1 MPVGTRTAPP
11 PLSWQSTL
19 FGAAVPSVDRGF
31 STAERF
37 RLDDESWIDVVPG
50 WLAGADEVFARLVDH
65 ARWSHRDRVMWGNL
79 VPEPRLSAGW
89 KEGRVGEVAPVLVE
103 ARAALSDRYGTVFN
117 SGGLNLYRDGRD
129 SVAWHRDRIARSIA
143 HPLVGIL
150 TLGSTRRFLVR
161 PCGGGRSIR
170 FDPGPGD
177 LLVTGGLM
185 QRHWEHCVP
194 KTAEAGP
201 RISVTFRH
209 SQRRVERGGS
219 EPVRTGIPTTWP

>member
-1 MPVGTRTAPP
+1 MSRRATAPD
-11 PLSWQSTL
+11 LSWQATL
-19 FGAAVPSVDRGF
+19 FGASAPSVDAAF
-31 STAERF
+31 TSLERHH
-37 RLDDESWIDVVPG
+37 LDDDSWIDVGRG
-50 WLAGADEVFARLVDH
+50 WLTGADEVFAALLAH
-65 ARWSHRDRVMWGNL
+65 ARWQHRDRLMWGSL

-89 KEGRVGEVAPVLVE
+89 KLGRVTEAAPVLVE
-103 ARAALSDRYGTVFN
+103 GRRALSARYGVEFN

-129 SVAWHRDRIARSIA
+129 SGAWHRDRISKTIA

-161 PCGGGRSIR
+161 PYGGGRSMR

-185 QRHWEHCVP
+185 QREWEHTVP
-194 KTAEAGP
+194 KVAEAGP

-209 SQRRVERGGS
+209 SARSASTNSAGK
-219 EPVRTGIPTTWP
+219 